1 MKMAWLQ
8 TFYIFIA
15 ILFALGCS
23 DKSTINSFSEP
34 DLFETVNRLFI
45 DTSDEND
52 AGFEAY
58 AIREAE
64 DATITLERLIA
75 EPMSNFVRLNTS
87 ENREAE
93 IDANG
98 DSDSNVESSLPQFL
112 VHTTASDPYTIWTY
126 DLIIGFR
133 SKTFDFQDS
142 DLINDAEQICDIKG
156 ITRLDPDSFS
166 TAITYSYDQFGVYV
180 SAAQNCAD
188 SYLNRNF
195 YELEFS
201 RERES
206 DNLIEVPDP
215 ADNSLIFS
223 TERIIATRSSV
234 PQALAFNNVIVTL
247 EAELKYGILGYN
259 FESQQLEFYEIGQEA
274 SAAPALQWTS
284 PLARK
289 TDSSGNELF
298 PRFIPT
304 SIEGNTPI
312 IITYGADIYVLN
324 KEAIFNLSEDAA
336 RDESLSSPIASSLYQ
351 ESPSQIQYDDDSG
364 ILFARDGN
372 FIMEVDT
379 LDGSVSR
386 KNIVDDLAIEDFL
399 YTPKDDGFFILK
411 AFDSGDESLVSLNSN
426 GLEQTIEPRAQI
438 SKFFSDAKVYES
450 TLQDESALR
459 SVSSYD
465 PANRTIDHAAV
476 SGSFEVRR
484 QFNGRSEG
492 VIALVEGDET
502 SANEEGLLKNSS
514 LYIYKDNNLF
524 SERTF
529 VGKLPIDI
537 LDIDEVIIASDS
549 YGLLYASRLVNGEEQ
564 AVTFYFNQVQASL
577 NPEYTLQLI
586 DI

>member
-1 MKMAWLQ
+1 
-8 TFYIFIA
+8 
-15 ILFALGCS
+15 
-23 DKSTINSFSEP
+23 
-34 DLFETVNRLFI
+34 
-45 DTSDEND
+45 
-52 AGFEAY
+52 
-58 AIREAE
+58 
-64 DATITLERLIA
+64 
-75 EPMSNFVRLNTS
+75 
-87 ENREAE
+87 
-93 IDANG
+93 
-98 DSDSNVESSLPQFL
+98 
-112 VHTTASDPYTIWTY
+112 
-126 DLIIGFR
+126 
-133 SKTFDFQDS
+133 
-142 DLINDAEQICDIKG
+142 
-156 ITRLDPDSFS
+156 
-166 TAITYSYDQFGVYV
+166 V
-180 SAAQNCAD
+180 SASQNCAD

-201 RERES
+201 SEVDS
-206 DNLIEVPDP
+206 DDLIEFPTEDGSNVVPFDRV
-215 ADNSLIFS
+215 
-223 TERIIATRSSV
+223 TATRSSV
-234 PQALAFNNVIVTL
+234 AQALAFNNVIVTL

-312 IITYGADIYVLN
+312 IITYAANIYVLN
-324 KEAIFNLSEDAA
+324 KDAIFNLSEDAA

-411 AFDSGDESLVSLNSN
+411 AFDSGDESLVSLKSN
-426 GLEQTIEPRAQI
+426 GLEQAIEPRAQI

-450 TLQDESALR
+450 TLQNESALR

-465 PANRTIDHAAV
+465 PANKTIDHAAV
-476 SGSFEVRR
+476 SESFELRR

-514 LYIYKDNNLF
+514 LYIYKENNLF

-529 VGKLPIDI
+529 AGKLPIDI
-537 LDIDEVIIASDS
+537 LGIEEVTIVSFG

-564 AVTFYFNQVQASL
+564 AVTFFFNQLKASED
-577 NPEYTLQLI
+577 PEYTLQLI